1 MHVQFWWIACIET
14 QSEVVPSMEKCP
26 LRPKVCSEVNMN
38 ILFITPLFM
47 TKLFTKISGKL
58 TDFKKSVTRHS
69 KLFARKMG
77 VTAMGSLY
85 LDGQKYL
92 SC

>member
-1 MHVQFWWIACIET
+1 MFPPGRNARFT
-14 QSEVVPSMEKCP
+14 QRVAKG
-26 LRPKVCSEVNMN
+26 CSEVNVN

-47 TKLFTKISGKL
+47 TKLFTKTSGKL
-58 TDFKKSVTRHS
+58 TDFKKSVTRHL
-69 KLFARKMG
+69 KLFAKKMG
-77 VTAMGSLY
+77 VTAIGSLY